1 MCWTN
6 TDISGVKSNLQLAP
20 GYLAMN
26 IVRPRNFKRSDFDDY
41 ELFGLSSTNN
51 NRLSY
56 LHIKEIMQIIKE
68 NDHLITSLLSS
79 QIEQDG
85 V

>member
-1 MCWTN
+1 MLLAIN
-6 TDISGVKSNLQLAP
+6 TL
-20 GYLAMN
+20 
-26 IVRPRNFKRSDFDDY
+26 RTRNFKRSDFPDY
-41 ELFGLSSTNN
+41 ELFVLKSANN
-51 NRLSY
+51 KRLSY
-56 LHIKEIMQIIKE
+56 LHIKVIMQIIKE